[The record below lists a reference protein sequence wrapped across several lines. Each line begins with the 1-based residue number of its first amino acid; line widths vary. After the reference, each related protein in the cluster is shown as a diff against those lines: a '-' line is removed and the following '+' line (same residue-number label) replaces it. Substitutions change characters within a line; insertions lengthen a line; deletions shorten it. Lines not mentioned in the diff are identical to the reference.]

1 MVTFV
6 SFQFFG
12 KRSPPSLARARTQ
25 SAPIHDEETG
35 VYTTNATQDLFQL
48 TINMQV
54 EIAFRNLRGAN
65 FVSVMKICAD
75 VLRYFSDQL
84 LLYLQVR

>member
-1 MVTFV
+1 MI
-6 SFQFFG
+6 
-12 KRSPPSLARARTQ
+12 ARTHAHTQ
-25 SAPIHDEETG
+25 SVPIHDEETG

-84 LLYLQVR
+84 LLYLQVRACSLVSA